1 MLVTCLSIR
10 GHSPRAD
17 LRVKSEVQVEC
28 EDKEHLHKSKA
39 HKPTQRAKS
48 EAAMTGQ
55 SPRSASSPGA
65 LAREGSVS
73 GARKGPCLPALAGL
87 EPLGNVRSPL
97 SKAALLR
104 LPVSVNLQTN
114 KRPNERTNKQTTK
127 QTKGRVPEAVR
138 FGLRHVL

>member
-17 LRVKSEVQVEC
+17 LRAKSEVQVEC

-73 GARKGPCLPALAGL
+73 GARKGPRLPALAGL
-87 EPLGNVRSPL
+87 EPLGDARSPL
-97 SKAALLR
+97 SKAALL
-104 LPVSVNLQTN
+104 PVSVNKQTN
-114 KRPNERTNKQTTK
+114 KRTNERTNKQTTK
-127 QTKGRVPEAVR
+127 QTKVRVPEAVR